1 MFEIFKK
8 KYKKVDSKENGI
20 KKHGFEINLIG
31 SVLAYEVA
39 RSDGAV
45 SNEELNGLLSEIEK
59 ISRDVEKSSEE
70 ILELIKIYSVDSV
83 SFYDFIS
90 DINTDFSKHEKLELI
105 EYLWE
110 VAYADNILDV
120 HEERLIRR
128 IADLI
133 NIKDMEVLKLKD
145 KAKKS

>member
-1 MFEIFKK
+1 
-8 KYKKVDSKENGI
+8 
-20 KKHGFEINLIG
+20 
-31 SVLAYEVA
+31 VA